1 MKMHKDRPFPRL
13 VIAAVNLARMRAP
26 RIPVA
31 LFQAEYTMSDEQSK
45 NRDQVADAI
54 ATVAL
59 ITIAVLG
66 AVLWVSGQG

>member
-1 MKMHKDRPFPRL
+1 
-13 VIAAVNLARMRAP
+13 
-26 RIPVA
+26 
-31 LFQAEYTMSDEQSK
+31 MSDEQPN